1 METLPEE
8 KRSLATQ
15 APMGTLPDTD
25 VIREAERILHFSS
38 EQRLTLR
45 LLGGLGVWFSAPS
58 AVKPEYARNYHDL
71 DFIGH
76 RKQATKVGQFFVEMG
91 YAPRELFNKLQAGTR
106 LMFNDMK
113 NGRRVDIFLDE
124 FAMCHKFDF
133 KDRLELCEKTLP
145 PCDLLITKLQIFE
158 INKKDVMDIVTLV
171 LDTPVTAPYKTQ
183 RHLDVQRIVE
193 VCSEDWGIYKTITM
207 NVERTVQML
216 PELGVPSADVS
227 AVRDKL
233 SIIRN
238 EVEAAPKSFRWKL
251 RAKMGEKVKW
261 YELPESGS

>member
-1 METLPEE
+1 METLPEK
-8 KRSLATQ
+8 KRLLAEQT
-15 APMGTLPDTD
+15 PRGTLPDTD

-38 EQRLTLR
+38 ERALTLR

-76 RKQATKVGQFFVEMG
+76 RKQASKVGQFFVEMG

-133 KDRLELCEKTLP
+133 KNRLELCEKVLP
-145 PCDLLITKLQIFE
+145 PSDLLITKLQIYE
-158 INKKDVMDIVTLV
+158 MNKKDVMDIATLV

-193 VCSEDWGIYKTITM
+193 VCSEDWGIYRTLTLNI
-207 NVERTVQML
+207 ERIVQML
-216 PELGVPSADVS
+216 PELAIPSADVPV
-227 AVRDKL
+227 VREKL

-238 EVEAAPKSFRWKL
+238 EVEDAPKSFRWKM
-251 RAKMGEKVKW
+251 RAKVGAKLKW
-261 YELPESGS
+261 YELPESDS